1 MEERMKLRKSGP
13 KTRQTERFEE
23 RGSLPVIELECLANL
38 DICGG
43 QDEE

>member
-38 DICGG
+38 DVFES
-43 QDEE
+43 EEE